1 MAEGEDRK
9 RDGWPRMKLTV
20 RFADALVYAHEAHA
34 DQTRKGSAVPYIAH
48 LLGVTSLA
56 LEYGADEDQA
66 IGALLHD
73 AAEDAGGEVRL
84 ADIRARFGDVVAQI
98 VSDCTDTCE
107 TPKPP
112 WRARKEAYIAHL
124 PQSSPGALLV
134 SCCDKLHNSRAI
146 VADLREHSAETWKKF
161 RGGREGS
168 LWYYRT
174 LADFF
179 QTTELPRGLV
189 EELSRTVTAMEK
201 LAEASPD

>member
-1 MAEGEDRK
+1 MR
-9 RDGWPRMKLTV
+9 LSI
-20 RFADALVYAHEAHA
+20 RFEDALVYAHAVHA

-73 AAEDAGGEVRL
+73 AAEDAGGEARL
-84 ADIRARFGDVVAQI
+84 ADIRARFGDTVAQI
-98 VSDCTDTCE
+98 VSECTDTCE

-124 PQSSPGALLV
+124 PRSSAGALLV

-146 VADLREHSAETWKKF
+146 VADLRQQGAATWEKF
-161 RGGREGS
+161 RGGRDGS

-179 QTTELPRGLV
+179 RTTSLPRGLV
-189 EELSRTVTAMEK
+189 DELSRTVAMMEQ
-201 LAEASPD
+201 LAVVND